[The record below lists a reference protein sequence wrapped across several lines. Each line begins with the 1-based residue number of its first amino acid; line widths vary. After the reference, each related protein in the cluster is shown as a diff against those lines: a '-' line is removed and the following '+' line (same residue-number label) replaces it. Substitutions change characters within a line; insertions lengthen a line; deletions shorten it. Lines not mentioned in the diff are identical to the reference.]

1 MSDLSSIRV
10 LLALSLALWSPGW
23 CLCSLLGCSSTKVAV
38 AGFEGDELAPPVE
51 SCCRGS
57 DEADPRGPQ
66 RHQGATGDSCCG
78 PLPGSDDPGRDSSCC
93 GCGSPGRQF
102 AIDSPATLPAKEWSG
117 PGIDLLT
124 FLPPLVAPS
133 ASERSRFSP
142 GCRGAPSQRAA
153 GSLFAQHCLLT
164 I

>member
-1 MSDLSSIRV
+1 MSDSSSIRV

-57 DEADPRGPQ
+57 DEASPGGPQ
-66 RHQGATGDSCCG
+66 GRPGGESCCG
-78 PLPGSDDPGRDSSCC
+78 PVPGSDEPGRDSDCC

-102 AIDSPATLPAKEWSG
+102 ATDSPATLPAKEWSG

-124 FLPPLVAPS
+124 FLPPLVAPRS
-133 ASERSRFSP
+133 AEGRCFSP
-142 GCRGAPSQRAA
+142 GCRGAPGERTA